1 MIEITGSITRTFILP
16 SEPAPALTFFDD
28 ITRVIEFTPNISLVH
43 AYSQDQIRTLYESEE
58 LGTYKIRIY
67 SDLQIDRNWNDHV
80 LDVYSV
86 KIPAAVP
93 IEPEATNRTTTGFGT
108 FSIQVKLFDLGD
120 QTRIEFTNR
129 LQAKLLRP
137 TGMRLMPKRVV
148 NRIAKGIAESRN
160 RDIADGFI
168 KNAIEN
174 YTEWLNQNQYQIQ
187 S

>member
-1 MIEITGSITRTFILP
+1 MINITGSITRTFILP

-28 ITRVIEFTPNISLVH
+28 ITRVIEFIPNISLVH
-43 AYSQDQIRTLYESEE
+43 TYSQDQIRTLYESEE

-67 SDLQIDRNWNDHV
+67 SDLQIERNWDDFV

-86 KIPAAVP
+86 KIPEAVP
-93 IEPEATNRTTTGFGT
+93 VEPVANMRETTGFGL

-120 QTRIEFTNR
+120 QTRIEFKNQ
-129 LQAKLLRP
+129 LQAELIRP
-137 TGMRLMPKRVV
+137 KGMRLMPKRVV

-168 KNAIEN
+168 ENALTHYNDWLKEN
-174 YTEWLNQNQYQIQ
+174 QLKLQN
-187 S
+187 